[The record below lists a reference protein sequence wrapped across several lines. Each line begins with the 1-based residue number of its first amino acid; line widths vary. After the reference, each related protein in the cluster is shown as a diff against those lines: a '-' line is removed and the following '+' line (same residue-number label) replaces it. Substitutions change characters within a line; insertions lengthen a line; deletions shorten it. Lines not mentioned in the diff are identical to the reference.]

1 MRANNNWQRQRLM
14 PMRLTNKLLQRCVN
28 IIMARRS
35 TSMQSEKKCIINEE
49 DEDENQRQLKLYC
62 VKYCNNMVT

>member
-1 MRANNNWQRQRLM
+1 MRANINWQRQRQM
-14 PMRLTNKLLQRCVN
+14 PMRFTNKLLHRCMN
-28 IIMARRS
+28 IMARRS
-35 TSMQSEKKCIINEE
+35 RLMQSKKKWIINEE